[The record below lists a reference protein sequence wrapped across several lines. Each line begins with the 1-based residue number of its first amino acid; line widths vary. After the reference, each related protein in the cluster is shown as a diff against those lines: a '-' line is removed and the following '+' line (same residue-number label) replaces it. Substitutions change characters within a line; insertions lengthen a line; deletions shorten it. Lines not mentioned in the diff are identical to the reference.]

1 MNPHARPAPA
11 PLTADWS
18 RDLHGGA
25 RGLSLAREA
34 RLVLTWDDAGWLTL
48 LDHAGRPQAQRP
60 FAELLMGAAADDG
73 SAFAAASKDGAVWWL
88 APDLSV
94 RRESRL
100 THTPTA
106 LTLDSYG
113 QYLAVSDAHGGG
125 RILDRHGRTE
135 STFQT
140 PRPLSFLS
148 FVPTVSTLI
157 GCADFGLVAGFNLK
171 GETLW
176 VDGLVV
182 SVGGLA
188 VDGAGEQILL
198 ACFSEGLHR
207 YHHTGKRLDKLA
219 TPEPA
224 RLVGQSFDGSRI
236 VVANMTNAVTVMDR
250 AGQVLI
256 RHEAAKNIQALAV
269 GPLGKE
275 LYLALAKGPVL
286 RLTLTGC

>member
-1 MNPHARPAPA
+1 
-11 PLTADWS
+11 
-18 RDLHGGA
+18 
-25 RGLSLAREA
+25 
-34 RLVLTWDDAGWLTL
+34 
-48 LDHAGRPQAQRP
+48 
-60 FAELLMGAAADDG
+60 MGAAADDG

-157 GCADFGLVAGFNLK
+157 GCADFGLVNLK

-224 RLVGQSFDGSRI
+224 RLVGRI

-250 AGQVLI
+250 AGQVLV
-256 RHEAAKNIQALAV
+256 RHEASKTVGAIAV
-269 GPLGKE
+269 GPLAKE
-275 LYLALAKGPVL
+275 VFVALAKGPVV
-286 RLTLTGC
+286 RFTLAAR